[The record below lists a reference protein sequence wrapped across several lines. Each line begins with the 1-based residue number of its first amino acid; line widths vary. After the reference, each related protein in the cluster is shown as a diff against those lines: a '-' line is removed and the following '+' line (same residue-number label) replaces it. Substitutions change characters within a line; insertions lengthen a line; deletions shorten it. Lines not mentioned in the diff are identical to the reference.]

1 MSCVSLSL
9 REEIR
14 QLELWRHILKRDDT
28 ILNLC
33 LSIVNINTNILS
45 KLMFYR
51 IASNTNDTYTI
62 GQKRSQQ
69 TQKDQNPQ
77 ATNVTK

>member
-33 LSIVNINTNILS
+33 LSIVNINTNMLS

-62 GQKRSQQ
+62 RQKRSQQ